1 MMIYYSPTSITL
13 CWEENEIFRTIKSK
27 LISLISMLITSLI
40 FVGVFSIVIL
50 HKVNMK
56 STIISDSWIL
66 GTIFSEELNTMTSD
80 FRILEYEHIQDIFK
94 FPT

>member
-1 MMIYYSPTSITL
+1 
-13 CWEENEIFRTIKSK
+13 
-27 LISLISMLITSLI
+27 MLITSLI